1 MGTID
6 EKLKASIERI
16 KAFEPE
22 EGYHLAFSGG
32 KDSVVLK
39 AVADMAGVKYKAV
52 YRVTGIDP
60 PEAVT
65 FIKEKH
71 PDVIFDIPKYS
82 DGKVVT
88 MWNLIVKK
96 LFPPTRMAR
105 FCCEYL
111 KESSGDGEM
120 TLTGVRWAESTN
132 RKMNQGAVTIYG
144 GSSVP
149 KEIAASDDFAPTKR
163 GGVVLVNDNAESRRL
178 IESCYKRRKT
188 VVNPLIE
195 WEDRDVWEFI
205 RANKIPYCSLYDE
218 GFPRIG
224 CIGCP
229 MATRNNRE
237 RDFRRWPKFKDA
249 YIRAFGKML
258 DRRAEI
264 NRPWKGSEPTAQGVF
279 NWWMEYDELEGQQ
292 SLFDGEGDDE

>member
-1 MGTID
+1 MTID
-6 EKLKASIERI
+6 EKLKTSIERI

-60 PEAVT
+60 PELVT

-71 PDVIFDIPKYS
+71 PDVIRDIPRYP
-82 DGKVVT
+82 DGSVVT

-96 LFPPTRMAR
+96 LYPPTRMVR
-105 FCCEYL
+105 FCCQYL
-111 KESSGDGEM
+111 KEDSGDGRM
-120 TLTGVRWAESTN
+120 TLTGVRWAESVN
-132 RKMNQGAVTIYG
+132 RKNNQGAVTIFG
-144 GSSVP
+144 GSSIQN
-149 KEIAASDDFAPTKR
+149 ELANSDDFSSTKR
-163 GGVVLVNDNAESRRL
+163 GGVVLVNDNEDSRRL
-178 IESCYKRRKT
+178 VESCYKRRKT

-195 WEDRDVWEFI
+195 WEDRDIWEFI
-205 RANKIPYCSLYDE
+205 RAYKIPYCSLYDE
-218 GFPRIG
+218 GFHRLG

-229 MATRNNRE
+229 MGRRKNRE
-237 RDFRRWPKFKDA
+237 REFLRWPKFKDS

-258 DRRAEI
+258 ERRNEI
-264 NRPWKGSEPTAQGVF
+264 GRPWKGSEPTPQGVF
-279 NWWMEYDELEGQQ
+279 NWWMEYNELEGQQ
-292 SLFDGEGDDE
+292 SLFDEEVDR